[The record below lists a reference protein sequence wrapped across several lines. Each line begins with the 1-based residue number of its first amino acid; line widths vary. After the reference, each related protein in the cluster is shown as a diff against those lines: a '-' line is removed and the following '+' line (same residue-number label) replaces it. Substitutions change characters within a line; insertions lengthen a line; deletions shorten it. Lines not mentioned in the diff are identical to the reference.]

1 MKSEIKLLFFSA
13 AITGIFFWLELY
25 FPFLKLWSAF
35 FVFTALL
42 ALVIRLITTA
52 PNKILLLIIPG
63 CFMAAYVIKLIIEV
77 ISDPT
82 SHNLWPFEII
92 SLSMIVVLAAL
103 LGIGLGIVVKM
114 ITGKFSQP
122 ENR

>member
-1 MKSEIKLLFFSA
+1 
-13 AITGIFFWLELY
+13 
-25 FPFLKLWSAF
+25 
-35 FVFTALL
+35 
-42 ALVIRLITTA
+42 
-52 PNKILLLIIPG
+52 
-63 CFMAAYVIKLIIEV
+63 MAAYVIKLIIEV